1 MKINFG
7 AYNYFDPNIS
17 NTFNIDYSRSVPRT
31 DYDRQ
36 NYNTFAFNKAKF
48 DKLIMEG
55 DFNKVYQE
63 GIKYQFADPK
73 VNAQHLSMLES
84 MRIQGQRDMAIF
96 NNIANENEKFAFRF
110 ARAVNGIGGTDV
122 LDDNNPYKSD
132 FNRYKQSL
140 GGDNS
145 TKLQIK
151 FKSKKRTLFDSGWLD
166 WLIRDDKEDAIETF
180 YKQSGLNEEVLKK
193 NGIVPAL
200 DKDGNTVLTFSKS
213 HALSNQII
221 LGLTDLNSLAYDTDT
236 NSKIGS
242 DPNSKV
248 GITSIGTLGQNKFY
262 NKIEI
267 NGIDD
272 NNNISKTQYNRQS
285 GVEES
290 IFRVAFGTFGIID
303 PALRG
308 KPNIMGDEYVLSQM
322 AGLYK
327 SAKDVE
333 NKYDQYKYSPI
344 TTTSVIAGNLSDHH
358 EYLNMLLK
366 SGQIDKDEYR
376 KSLTD
381 EEKQMI
387 SYVKSMGVGQQK
399 IYSNGANESG
409 TDMILKELDTNSEA
423 QALYMIA
430 AANVN
435 DMRLQTMISNGV
447 VGTLITIDPASMTES
462 QRKNLDIDSTLE
474 DMQTTRKFQFF
485 IPGLFHEQGQQK
497 IANNT
502 KALATQELSQ
512 MQQYNYD
519 YTTKSGVK
527 ISPNDNGTFKIGNTD
542 WEYTSDEAVAEINKD
557 MIITNANIQLL
568 NQYTNSKGEIFNE
581 DEYEEQVKRIAY
593 SAANE
598 IYPQVNIT
606 SYDKFFDLIADGYT
620 TLKPGVEENINL
632 EERHKMMTVLDIYN
646 QLMNNMRKYKLG
658 N

>member
-17 NTFNIDYSRSVPRT
+17 NTFNIDYSRSIPRT

-36 NYNTFAFNKAKF
+36 NYNTFAFDKAKF

-63 GIKYQFADPK
+63 GIKYRFADPK

-96 NNIANENEKFAFRF
+96 NNIADENEKFAFRF

-122 LDDNNPYKSD
+122 LDDNNPYKLRFD
-132 FNRYKQSL
+132 ELKQNL
-140 GGDNS
+140 GGRES
-145 TKLQIK
+145 TYLQLK
-151 FKSKKRTLFDSGWLD
+151 FKPKKRTFLGID
-166 WLIRDDKEDAIETF
+166 WLARDEKEDDIEKF
-180 YKQSGLNEEVLKK
+180 YKRTGLNEDILKK
-193 NGIVPAL
+193 NGIVPSL
-200 DKDGNTVLTFSKS
+200 DKDGNTILKFSKS

-221 LGLTDLNSLAYDTDT
+221 LGLSNDEVASFGDARNKRGVAINHDEFDVNIVGLDDKGHEFSTPSDVNKVSGYIEAMYQ
-236 NSKIGS
+236 IGEFQTANEHVVES
-242 DPNSKV
+242 MKA
-248 GITSIGTLGQNKFY
+248 LY
-262 NKIEI
+262 NE
-267 NGIDD
+267 
-272 NNNISKTQYNRQS
+272 
-285 GVEES
+285 
-290 IFRVAFGTFGIID
+290 
-303 PALRG
+303 
-308 KPNIMGDEYVLSQM
+308 
-322 AGLYK
+322 
-327 SAKDVE
+327 AKDVE

-358 EYLNMLLK
+358 EYLNMLLR

-399 IYSNGANESG
+399 IYSNGANKSG
-409 TDMILKELDTNSEA
+409 TDMILKELDINSEA

-430 AANVN
+430 AADVN
-435 DMRLQTMISNGV
+435 DMHLQTMISNGV

-527 ISPNDNGTFKIGNTD
+527 ISPNDNGTFKIGNID
-542 WEYTSDEAVAEINKD
+542 WEYTADEAVAEINKD

-581 DEYEEQVKRIAY
+581 DEYEEEVKKISY
-593 SAANE
+593 VAANE
-598 IYPQVNIT
+598 IYPQISIT